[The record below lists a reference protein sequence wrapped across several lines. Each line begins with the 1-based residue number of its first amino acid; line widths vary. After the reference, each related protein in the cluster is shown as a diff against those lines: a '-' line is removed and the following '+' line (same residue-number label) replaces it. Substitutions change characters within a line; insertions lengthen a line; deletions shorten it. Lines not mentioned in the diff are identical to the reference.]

1 MAQDKRLFDDA
12 ELNELQSILESL
24 PEESA
29 AMDAG
34 VLDGYLTAVA
44 LNPAKPSDE
53 DVLPY
58 IFSED
63 GDPEAMPDNARLF
76 ELIGM
81 RRREIEAS
89 LATGGGLDPIIFPL
103 ADENDEEILEGEEAI
118 EAIEPWATGFI
129 YGWELWPEDVAEDEE
144 IAELLRPISRCIPED
159 AYSPDDDTP
168 EAAEKLKAF
177 LANLHREGDP
187 KTLEDA
193 LYDVVKA
200 VFDMKAKLSPNK
212 PIRREEPRVG
222 RNDPCPCGS
231 GKKYKQ
237 CCGKN

>member
-12 ELNELQSILESL
+12 ELNELQSLLESL
-24 PEESA
+24 PEDSA

-34 VLDGYLTAVA
+34 VLDGYLTAAA

-58 IFSED
+58 IFSQD
-63 GDPEAMPDNARLF
+63 GDPEAIPDMPRLF
-76 ELIGM
+76 ELIDM

-89 LATGGGLDPIIFPL
+89 LAAGGGLDPIIFPL
-103 ADENDEEILEGEEAI
+103 ADDNDEEILEGEEAI
-118 EAIEPWATGFI
+118 AAIEPWAMGFI
-129 YGWELWPEDVAEDEE
+129 YGWELWPEDATEDEE
-144 IAELLRPISRCIPED
+144 ILELLRPISRCIPEEN
-159 AYSPDDDTP
+159 YSPDDETP
-168 EAAEKLKAF
+168 EAAEKLKTF
-177 LANLHREGDP
+177 LEGLHREDDP
-187 KTLEDA
+187 TTLEDA
-193 LYDVVKA
+193 LYDIVKA
-200 VFDMKAKLSPNK
+200 VFDMKAKLMPNK

-231 GKKYKQ
+231 GKKFKQ